1 MARIITYEDDPNIS
15 DLDRLIGSDGNDYNI
30 TKNFTLLGIAEYVID
45 VFVNPDATDFHIPV
59 FNSNGT
65 RITDSIMHQD
75 SSPSNGVPGTI
86 ITVDG
91 NFSVVGNTV
100 LGTTVDNT
108 TIVPSTL
115 RIRGKVSD
123 KDDNF
128 GVANQILMSDENGY
142 VQWGPECGNGYVI
155 GQGTLHYLP
164 LWTPDS
170 GTIGDSLVYQNG
182 DNTTPATEIY
192 FKGGLAS
199 EGSKV
204 ANITDIALG
213 NKNFAGG
220 EGSAAFNFRS
230 IALGND
236 SLATGHR
243 GISGGHGSFTAG
255 YNVGAGNDGF
265 GKWNA
270 DYTDATVLELTLI
283 SGAINPGDF
292 LVANVGDDPSARVEI
307 LSVQYPTNS
316 IPYEITIATPISVNL
331 NQAFAIET
339 ATPDRGDQQATV
351 AIGFQSASKG
361 FAAAAIGYD
370 AVAEG
375 TGALA
380 LGRSAFADQSNQIAI
395 GGSASTVKLD
405 GTAQDDTQDKVLV
418 IDANTSIVR
427 YRSAL
432 TISPELGWDTVDYST
447 GNQNWSVDKYN
458 GYMEI
463 PFGVIPP
470 AKREIRP
477 TGLTT
482 GEEGYFVFV
491 ANSADIPADFL
502 DFTSINSGNINR
514 VRTTWSGSGTR
525 TYIPNNQNN
534 GKWVT
539 GTVVKFHYIVREE
552 SGVATIFWDACCEI
566 QALNDCPVILNP
578 SVSHTINEDQT
589 FSGGLPATDGDGPSA
604 LQWIIVNQPDNGSV
618 SLDAATGDYTYTPNA
633 NYFGNDSFTWQ
644 VFDGGCYS
652 AVGTVSF
659 TIDEVVEFPAFKI
672 SNGLGN
678 NCGADDVAT
687 LFTGIAGDPYTW
699 EGHYCDPDHA
709 ASDVTITTFYDV
721 GGTWTPGL
729 PANWTFAKDEVS
741 GVAVDYRFT
750 IESSNVASGLTRI
763 KLEIEDAGGNVGTP
777 YILEIGAAFDTLT
790 KTEILLDYSGAGAAT
805 AGGDWIY
812 PGVTYDNIWD
822 GKKMENLSTD
832 TYNGHIATDV
842 ATATSVSPSG
852 GTLAA
857 LYPSATFTIQKITEI
872 NPLEF
877 YYTCHLDS
885 GALSPTSNNIDP
897 GLTIEFDAA
906 TLDTAFSKTG
916 STGSLIWTLE
926 VEDILRAPLATGN
939 ITNVSPNVATT
950 FHNCND
956 GGFALIAWG
965 YDTAGLYHSFLLRRY
980 DVANNGGLPRQHQGT
995 AGNRFFSSR
1004 SWAPPYAFI
1013 STPATVAGQCTTPAP
1028 TSTWWERG
1036 GNGWQLDAAD
1046 VDETN
1051 AGAIWD
1057 KANNLAN
1064 LPNQSG
1070 TGQNNY
1076 SYIPAVQYANY
1087 SAANNSIGGIYRMD
1101 TATAASIASTI
1112 TSGRINFMVV
1122 GLGFVNGQ
1130 LAGNDQ
1136 PATCDPTKEYQAWM
1150 HGDACQ
1156 MRIFTENAASTNQI
1170 EIKDGVNSFL
1180 AGDGKYVEIDVYA
1193 TPGQNATIGQF

>member
-30 TKNFTLLGIAEYVID
+30 TKNFTLLGVAEYVID

-100 LGTTVDNT
+100 LGTTVNNT

-123 KDDNF
+123 KNDNL

-142 VQWGPECGNGYVI
+142 VQWGPECGQGFVL

-182 DNTTPATEIY
+182 DNATPATEIY

-220 EGSAAFNFRS
+220 EGSAAFNFRTS
-230 IALGND
+230 ALGND
-236 SLATGHR
+236 SFAAGHR
-243 GISGGHGSFTAG
+243 SFAGGHGSLSAG
-255 YNVGAGNDGF
+255 YNAGAGNYGF
-265 GKWNA
+265 GFWA
-270 DYTDATVLELTLI
+270 ADATDTTLDLKLVSGSI
-283 SGAINPGDF
+283 SAGDF
-292 LVANVGDDPSARVEI
+292 IVANVEADPSIKHEI
-307 LSVQYPTNS
+307 LTATPGLTSTDYT
-316 IPYEITIATPISVNL
+316 ITIAQPITVNA
-331 NQAFAIET
+331 NEAVAIEE
-339 ATPDRGDQQATV
+339 AIPNRGDELGAIALGYEAVSKGAGSV
-351 AIGFQSASKG
+351 AIGRKANAD
-361 FAAAAIGYD
+361 AA
-370 AVAEG
+370 
-375 TGALA
+375 
-380 LGRSAFADQSNQIAI
+380 NQIAI
-395 GGSASTVKLD
+395 GSSSSTVKLD
-405 GTAQDDTQDKVLV
+405 GTTQDDTQDKVLV
-418 IDANTSIVR
+418 IDANTSIVK

-432 TISPELGWDTVDYST
+432 TISPELGWDTVDYIG
-447 GNQNWSVDKYN
+447 GNANWIVDKYN

-477 TGLTT
+477 AGLKT

-534 GKWVT
+534 GKWIT
-539 GTVVKFHYIVREE
+539 GTAVKFHYIVREDG
-552 SGVATIFWDACCEI
+552 GVTTIWWDACCEI

-578 SVSHTINEDQT
+578 SVSHTINEDQV
-589 FSGGLPATDGDGPSA
+589 FSGGLPATDGDGPLA
-604 LQWIIVNQPDNGSV
+604 LAWSIVSQPDNGTV
-618 SLDAATGDYTYTPNA
+618 SLDAATGDYTYTPNS
-633 NYFGNDSFTWQ
+633 NYFGNDSFQWQ

-652 AVGTVSF
+652 QVGTVSF
-659 TIDEVVEFPAFKI
+659 TINEVVESPSFDI
-672 SNGLGN
+672 SGGLGN
-678 NCGADDVAT
+678 NCVGPSVAP
-687 LFTGIAGDPYTW
+687 LFQGIVGDPYKW
-699 EGHYCDPDHA
+699 EGHYCDPDHVA
-709 ASDVTITTFYDV
+709 ADVTITTFHDP
-721 GGTWTPGL
+721 GDGTFVPNL
-729 PANWTFAKDEVS
+729 PAGWSFAKDDVS
-741 GVAVDYRFT
+741 GVPVDYRFT
-750 IESSNVASGLTRI
+750 LESSGVASGLTRI

-790 KTEILLDYSGAGAAT
+790 KTEILLDYSDANDQDPNPPN
-805 AGGDWIY
+805 GDWIY

-832 TYNGHIATDV
+832 TYNGHTTGEA
-842 ATATSVSPSG
+842 ATASGVSPSG

-857 LYPSATFTIQKITEI
+857 LYPSATFEIQKMAPWDDG
-872 NPLEF
+872 PLEF
-877 YYTCHLDS
+877 YYSCHLDS
-885 GALSPTSNNIDP
+885 GALAPTSNNIDP

-906 TLDTAFSKTG
+906 TLDTAFGKTG

-926 VEDILRAPLATGN
+926 VEDILRAPLAKGN
-939 ITNVSPNVATT
+939 ITNISASLPPDG
-950 FHNCND
+950 HSCND
-956 GGFALIAWG
+956 GGMALIAWG
-965 YDTAGLYHSFLLRRY
+965 YDTAGLYHSFLLRRF
-980 DVANNGGLPRQHQGT
+980 DISNSFSNATNTPSRGFPFQHQGT
-995 AGNRFFSSR
+995 RINQFFSSR
-1004 SWAPPYAFI
+1004 SWSPPFAYI
-1013 STPATVAGQCTTPAP
+1013 STPATVTGQCTTPNA
-1028 TSTWWERG
+1028 TQTWWLRG
-1036 GNGWQLDAAD
+1036 GLGWQLDAAD
-1046 VDETN
+1046 IDESN
-1051 AGAIWD
+1051 AGAIWVKD
-1057 KANNLAN
+1057 NTLAN

-1076 SYIPAVQYANY
+1076 SYIPAVQHANY
-1087 SAANNSIGGIYRMD
+1087 TADAIAGSIYRMD
-1101 TATAASIASTI
+1101 SATAATIASTI
-1112 TSGRINFMVV
+1112 TSGKINFMVV
-1122 GLGFVNGQ
+1122 GLGFANNINTQ
-1130 LAGNDQ
+1130 
-1136 PATCDPTKEYQAWM
+1136 ATCDPTKEYQAWV

-1156 MRIFTENAASTNQI
+1156 MRIFTENAARDNQI
-1170 EIKDGVNSFL
+1170 EIKDGNNSFI

-1193 TPGQNATIGQF
+1193 TPGSNATVFSF

>member
-75 SSPSNGVPGTI
+75 SSPSNGVAGTI
-86 ITVDG
+86 ITTDG

-108 TIVPSTL
+108 TIIPSTL

-123 KDDNF
+123 KNDNL

-220 EGSAAFNFRS
+220 EGSAALNFRS

-236 SLATGHR
+236 SLASGHR
-243 GISGGHGSFTAG
+243 GVSGGHGSFTAG

-265 GKWNA
+265 GLWLA
-270 DYTDATVLELTLI
+270 DYTDATTLELNLI
-283 SGAINPGDF
+283 SGTINPGDY
-292 LVANVGDDPSARVEI
+292 LVANVGDDPAAKIEI
-307 LSVQYPTNS
+307 LSVQYPTNAA
-316 IPYEITIATPISVNL
+316 PWEITIATPISVNL
-331 NQAFAIET
+331 DQAFAIET
-339 ATPDRGDQQATV
+339 ATPDRSDQQATI

-380 LGRSAFADQSNQIAI
+380 LGKDALANQTNQVAI
-395 GGSASTVKLD
+395 GSGNVKLD
-405 GTAQDDTQDKVLV
+405 GTTQDDTQDKVLV
-418 IDANTSIVR
+418 IDANTSIVK

-432 TISPELGWDTVDYST
+432 TISPELGWDTVAYAD
-447 GNQNWSVDKYN
+447 GNTNWIVDKYN

-470 AKREIRP
+470 AKREVRP
-477 TGLTT
+477 ANLNT

-502 DFTSINSGNINR
+502 DFTSVNNGNINR

-534 GKWVT
+534 GKWVI
-539 GTVVKFHYIVREE
+539 GTAVKFHYIVRED
-552 SGVATIFWDACCEI
+552 SGFTTIWWDACCEI
-566 QALNDCPVILNP
+566 QALNDCPVITSP
-578 SVSHTINEDQT
+578 SVSHTINEDQA
-589 FSGGLPATDGDGPSA
+589 FSGGLPATDGDGPLA
-604 LQWIIVNQPDNGSV
+604 LAWSVVDQPDNGTV
-618 SLDAATGDYTYTPNA
+618 SINAANGNYTYTPA
-633 NYFGNDSFTWQ
+633 SNYSGNDSFTWQ

-652 AVGTVSF
+652 QVGTVSF
-659 TIDEVVEFPAFKI
+659 TINEVVEFPAFKI

-678 NCGADDVAT
+678 NCGADDVAP
-687 LFTGIAGDPYTW
+687 LYTGTAGGSYLW

-709 ASDVTITTFYDV
+709 AADVTITTFYDV
-721 GGTWTPGL
+721 GGAWVAGL
-729 PANWTFAKDEVS
+729 PANWAFAKDDVS

-750 IESSNVASGLTRI
+750 LESSNVASGLTRI

-790 KTEILLDYSGAGAAT
+790 KTEVLLDYSGSAPNAT
-805 AGGDWIY
+805 GGDWIY

-822 GKKMENLSTD
+822 GKKFENLSTD
-832 TYNGHIATDV
+832 TYNGHTTTET

-852 GTLAA
+852 GTFAA
-857 LYPSATFTIQKITEI
+857 LYPSATFRIEKTTFTD
-872 NPLEF
+872 PLEF
-877 YYTCHLDS
+877 YYNLELDS
-885 GALSPTSNNIDP
+885 GALTPTSNNIDP

-906 TLDTAFSKTG
+906 TLNSAFSKTG
-916 STGSLIWTLE
+916 TGDLIWTLE

-939 ITNVSPNVATT
+939 ITNISPNVTGAGHT
-950 FHNCND
+950 CND
-956 GGFALIAWG
+956 GGMALIAWG
-965 YDTAGLYHSFLLRRY
+965 YDTAGTYHSFLLRRF
-980 DVANNGGLPRQHQGT
+980 DIANNGGRPIQHQTPNVGSQ
-995 AGNRFFSSR
+995 FFASK
-1004 SWAPPYAFI
+1004 SWQAPYAYI
-1013 STPATVAGQCTTPAP
+1013 STPAAVAGQCTTPGA
-1028 TSTWWERG
+1028 TSTWWQRG
-1036 GNGWQLDAAD
+1036 GSGWQLDDTD

-1057 KANNLAN
+1057 KNNILAN

-1076 SYIPAVQYANY
+1076 SYIPALQNANY
-1087 SAANNSIGGIYRMD
+1087 QANNSVAGLYRMD
-1101 TATAASIASTI
+1101 NATAATIASTI
-1112 TSGRINFMVV
+1112 TSGKINFMVV
-1122 GLGFVNGQ
+1122 GLGFANGPQ
-1130 LAGNDQ
+1130 TAGT
-1136 PATCDPTKEYQAWM
+1136 PATCDPTKEYQAWL

-1170 EIKDGVNSFL
+1170 EIKDGANSFQ

-1193 TPGQNATIGQF
+1193 TPGSNATVFSF

>member
-75 SSPSNGVPGTI
+75 SSPSNGVAGTI

-91 NFSVVGNTV
+91 NFSVIKDTT
-100 LGTTVDNT
+100 LGVTIDDT
-108 TIVPSTL
+108 TIIPSTL
-115 RIRGKVSD
+115 RLRGKVSD
-123 KDDNF
+123 KNDNF
-128 GVANQILMSDENGY
+128 GVANQILTSDENGY
-142 VQWGPECGNGYVI
+142 VQWGPECGNGYVL

-164 LWTPDS
+164 LWTPNS
-170 GTIGDSLVYQNG
+170 GTIGDSLAYQNG
-182 DNTTPATEIY
+182 DNDTPATEIY

-204 ANITDIALG
+204 SNITDIALG

-236 SLATGHR
+236 SFASGHR

-283 SGAINPGDF
+283 SGSINAGDY
-292 LVANVGDDPSARVEI
+292 LIANTGDDPSAKVEI
-307 LSVQYPTNS
+307 LSVQYPTN
-316 IPYEITIATPISVNL
+316 ILPYEITIATPISVNL
-331 NQAFAIET
+331 DQAFAIET
-339 ATPDRGDQQATV
+339 ATPDRSDQQATI

-361 FAAAAIGYD
+361 FGAAAIGYD
-370 AVAEG
+370 AVADAIG
-375 TGALA
+375 AVALGKDALA
-380 LGRSAFADQSNQIAI
+380 DQANQVAI
-395 GGSASTVKLD
+395 GSGNVKLD

-418 IDANTSIVR
+418 IDANTSIVK

-447 GNQNWSVDKYN
+447 GNQNWIVDKYN

-470 AKREIRP
+470 AKREVRP
-477 TGLTT
+477 ANLTT

-491 ANSADIPADFL
+491 ANSVDIPADFL
-502 DFTSINSGNINR
+502 DFTSVNSGNINK

-525 TYIPNNQNN
+525 TYIPNNQNA

-552 SGVATIFWDACCEI
+552 GGVPTIFWDACCEI
-566 QALNDCPVILNP
+566 QALNDCPVITSP
-578 SVSHTINEDQT
+578 SVSHTINEDQA

-604 LQWIIVNQPDNGSV
+604 LAWSIVAQPDNGTV
-618 SLDAATGDYTYTPNA
+618 SLNAATGDYTYTPDT
-633 NYFGNDSFTWQ
+633 NYFGSDGFTWQ

-652 AVGTVSF
+652 AVGSVSF
-659 TIDEVVEFPAFKI
+659 TINEVVESPSFKI

-678 NCGADDVAT
+678 NCGADDVAP
-687 LFTGIAGDPYTW
+687 LYTGTAGGTYKW

-709 ASDVTITTFYDV
+709 AADVTITTFYDV
-721 GGTWTPGL
+721 GGSWVAGL
-729 PANWTFAKDEVS
+729 PANWTFAKDDVS
-741 GVAVDYRFT
+741 GVSVDYRFT
-750 IESSNVASGLTRI
+750 LESSNVASGLTRI
-763 KLEIEDAGGNVGTP
+763 ELRIEDAGGNVGSP
-777 YILEIGAAFDTLT
+777 YTLEIGAAFDTLT
-790 KTEILLDYSGAGAAT
+790 KTEILLDYSGTGT
-805 AGGDWIY
+805 NNIGGDWIY

-822 GKKMENLSTD
+822 GKGMENLSTD
-832 TYNGHIATDV
+832 TYNGHTV
-842 ATATSVSPSG
+842 LELATATGVSPSG

-857 LYPSATFTIQKITEI
+857 LYPSATFTIQKIRPGTGGGTTSDF
-872 NPLEF
+872 LEF
-877 YYTCHLDS
+877 YYTCIIDS
-885 GALSPTSNNIDP
+885 GALAPTSNNIDP

-906 TLDTAFSKTG
+906 TLNTAFGKTG
-916 STGSLIWTLE
+916 TGDLIWTLE

-939 ITNVSPNVATT
+939 ITNISPTLTT
-950 FHNCND
+950 NTHTCND
-956 GGFALIAWG
+956 GGMALIAWG
-965 YDTAGLYHSFLLRRY
+965 YDTAGLYHSFLLRRF
-980 DVANNGGLPRQHQGT
+980 DIANNQGSPYEHQGT
-995 AGNRFFSSR
+995 AVNQFFASK
-1004 SWAPPYAFI
+1004 SWTPPYAYI
-1013 STPATVAGQCTTPAP
+1013 STPAPVAGQCTTA
-1028 TSTWWERG
+1028 TSTWWFRG
-1036 GNGWQLDAAD
+1036 GAGWQLDATD
-1046 VDETN
+1046 VDESN

-1057 KANNLAN
+1057 KNNNLAN

-1076 SYIPAVQYANY
+1076 SYIPAVQHANY
-1087 SAANNSIGGIYRMD
+1087 TASNCTAGLYRMD
-1101 TATAASIASTI
+1101 TTTAATIASTI
-1112 TSGRINFMVV
+1112 TSGKINFMVV
-1122 GLGFVNGQ
+1122 GLGFANNINGQ
-1130 LAGNDQ
+1130 
-1136 PATCDPTKEYQAWM
+1136 ATCDPTKEYQAWV

-1156 MRIFTENAASTNQI
+1156 MRIFTENAGSTNQI
-1170 EIKDGVNSFL
+1170 EIKDNQNSFI

-1193 TPGQNATIGQF
+1193 TPGSNATVFSF

>member
-75 SSPSNGVPGTI
+75 SSPSNGIAGTI

-115 RIRGKVSD
+115 RVRGKMSD
-123 KDDNF
+123 KNDNL

-142 VQWGPECGNGYVI
+142 VQWGPECGSGYVL

-164 LWTPDS
+164 LWTPNS

-182 DNTTPATEIY
+182 DNDTPATEIY

-230 IALGND
+230 TALGND
-236 SLATGHR
+236 AFASGHR
-243 GISGGHGSFTAG
+243 GVSGGHGSFTAG

-265 GKWNA
+265 GLWRA

-283 SGAINPGDF
+283 SGDINQGDY
-292 LVANVGDDPSARVEI
+292 LIANIGDDPSAKIEI
-307 LSVQYPTNS
+307 LSVQYPTNVL
-316 IPYEITIATPISVNL
+316 PYEITIATPISVNID
-331 NQAFAIET
+331 QSFAIET
-339 ATPDRGDQQATV
+339 ANPDRGDQQGTI
-351 AIGFQSASKG
+351 AIGLQSASKG
-361 FAAAAIGYD
+361 FGAAAIGYD
-370 AVAEG
+370 AVADAA
-375 TGALA
+375 GALA
-380 LGRSAFADQSNQIAI
+380 LGKNALADQANQVAI
-395 GGSASTVKLD
+395 GSGNVKLD
-405 GTAQDDTQDKVLV
+405 GTTQDDTQDKVLV
-418 IDANTSIVR
+418 IDANTSIVK

-432 TISPELGWDTVDYST
+432 TISPELGWDTVDYIG
-447 GNQNWSVDKYN
+447 GNTNWIVDKYN

-477 TGLTT
+477 SNLTT

-502 DFTSINSGNINR
+502 DFTSVNSGNINR

-525 TYIPNNQNN
+525 TYIPNNQNA

-552 SGVATIFWDACCEI
+552 GGVATIFWDACCEI

-604 LQWIIVNQPDNGSV
+604 LQWSIVGQPDNGSV
-618 SLDAATGDYTYTPNA
+618 SLNAATGDYTYTPDA
-633 NYFGNDSFTWQ
+633 NYFGGDTFTWQ

-659 TIDEVVEFPAFKI
+659 AINEVIEFPAFKI

-678 NCGADDVAT
+678 NCGADDVAP
-687 LFTGIAGDPYTW
+687 LYTGTAGGSYVW

-709 ASDVTITTFYDV
+709 AADVTITTFYDV
-721 GGTWTPGL
+721 AGAWVAGL
-729 PANWTFAKDEVS
+729 PANWAFAKDDVS
-741 GVAVDYRFT
+741 GVSVDYRFT
-750 IESSNVASGLTRI
+750 LESSNVASGLTRI
-763 KLEIEDAGGNVGTP
+763 KLEIEDAGGNVGND

-790 KTEILLDYSGAGAAT
+790 KTEILLDYSGPAANT
-805 AGGDWIY
+805 TGGDWTY

-822 GKKMENLSTD
+822 GKKFENLSTD
-832 TYNGHIATDV
+832 TYNGHTDAEGAV
-842 ATATSVSPSG
+842 SIGISPSG
-852 GTLAA
+852 GTLTS
-857 LYPSATFTIQKITEI
+857 LYPSATYTIRKITAA

-877 YYTCHLDS
+877 YYTLELEN
-885 GALSPTSNNIDP
+885 GPLTTTTNNIDP

-906 TLDTAFSKTG
+906 TLNTAFSKAG
-916 STGSLIWTLE
+916 TGSLIWTLE
-926 VEDILRAPLATGN
+926 VEDILRAPLATGD
-939 ITNVSPNVATT
+939 ITNVSPTIT
-950 FHNCND
+950 PFGHSCND

-965 YDTAGLYHSFLLRRY
+965 YDTAGAYHSFLLRRY
-980 DVANNGGLPRQHQGT
+980 DVANNNGLPYQHQG
-995 AGNRFFSSR
+995 AVASQFFASK
-1004 SWAPPYAFI
+1004 SWSPPYAYI
-1013 STPATVAGQCTTPAP
+1013 STPATVIGQCTTP
-1028 TSTWWERG
+1028 TSTWWDRTGNRG
-1036 GNGWQLDAAD
+1036 WHIAASD
-1046 VDETN
+1046 IDETN

-1057 KANNLAN
+1057 KQNNLAN
-1064 LPNQSG
+1064 LPGQSG

-1076 SYIPAVQYANY
+1076 SYIPADQLANY
-1087 SAANNSIGGIYRMD
+1087 VAANNSTAGIYRMD
-1101 TATAASIASTI
+1101 SATAATIASTI
-1112 TSGRINFMVV
+1112 TSGKINFMVI
-1122 GLGFVNGQ
+1122 GLGFESP
-1130 LAGNDQ
+1130 AGNPCGD
-1136 PATCDPTKEYQAWM
+1136 AAGLIYQA
-1150 HGDACQ
+1150 HVHSDACQ
-1156 MRIFTENAASTNQI
+1156 MRIFTENAGGTNQI
-1170 EIKDGVNSFL
+1170 EVKDGANSFL
-1180 AGDGKYVEIDVYA
+1180 AGDGKYVELDVYA
-1193 TPGQNATIGQF
+1193 TPGSNATVFSF

>member
-91 NFSVVGNTV
+91 DFCVVKNTK
-100 LGTTVDNT
+100 LGTTVNDT

-115 RIRGKVSD
+115 RLRGKVSD
-123 KDDNF
+123 KNDNL

-142 VQWGPECGNGYVI
+142 VQWGPECGQGFVL

-182 DNTTPATEIY
+182 DNNTPATEIY

-220 EGSAAFNFRS
+220 EGSAALNFRTL
-230 IALGND
+230 ALGND

-243 GISGGHGSFTAG
+243 SVAGGHGSLAAG
-255 YNVGAGNDGF
+255 YNAGAGNYGF
-265 GKWNA
+265 GFWA
-270 DYTDATVLELTLI
+270 ADATGTTLDLKLVSGSI
-283 SGAINPGDF
+283 SAGDF
-292 LVANVGDDPSARVEI
+292 IVANVEADTSIKHEI
-307 LSVQYPTNS
+307 LTATPGLAQQAYT
-316 IPYEITIATPISVNL
+316 ITIAQPITVNL
-331 NQAFAIET
+331 DQAVAIEE
-339 ATPDRGDQQATV
+339 AIPDRGDELGAIALGYGAVSKGAGSV
-351 AIGFQSASKG
+351 AIGRDSRA
-361 FAAAAIGYD
+361 D
-370 AVAEG
+370 AV
-375 TGALA
+375 
-380 LGRSAFADQSNQIAI
+380 NQIAI
-395 GGSASTVKLD
+395 GSTSSTVKLD
-405 GTAQDDTQDKVLV
+405 GTTQDDTQDKVLV
-418 IDANTSIVR
+418 IDASTSIVK

-432 TISPELGWDTVDYST
+432 TISPELGWDTVAYT
-447 GNQNWSVDKYN
+447 GGNANWIVDKYN

-477 TGLTT
+477 ANLTT

-491 ANSADIPADFL
+491 ANSVDIPADFL

-534 GKWVT
+534 GKWIT
-539 GTVVKFHYIVREE
+539 GTAVKFHYIVREDA
-552 SGVATIFWDACCEI
+552 GVTTIWWDACCEI
-566 QALNDCPVILNP
+566 QALNDCPVITSPN
-578 SVSHTINEDQT
+578 VSHTINEDQT
-589 FSGGLPATDGDGPSA
+589 FSGGLPATDGDGPLA
-604 LQWIIVNQPDNGSV
+604 LAWSIVDQPDNGSV
-618 SLDAATGDYTYTPNA
+618 SLNTATGDYTYTPNA
-633 NYFGNDSFTWQ
+633 NYSGSDSFTWQ

-652 AVGTVSF
+652 AVGTVDF
-659 TIDEVVEFPAFKI
+659 TIYEVIEYPAFKI

-678 NCGADDVAT
+678 NCGADDVAP
-687 LFTGIAGDPYTW
+687 LYTGTAGGSYVW

-709 ASDVTITTFYDV
+709 ASDVAITTFYDV
-721 GGTWTPGL
+721 GGSWVAGL
-729 PANWTFAKDEVS
+729 PANWTFAKDDVS

-750 IESSNVASGLTRI
+750 LESSNVASGLTRI
-763 KLEIEDAGGNVGTP
+763 KLEIEDAGGNVGSP

-790 KTEILLDYSGAGAAT
+790 KTEILLDYSGSTVNAT
-805 AGGDWIY
+805 GGDWIY

-832 TYNGHIATDV
+832 TYNGHVKLDAAIA
-842 ATATSVSPSG
+842 SNVSPSG
-852 GTLAA
+852 GTFAA
-857 LYPSATFTIQKITEI
+857 LYPSATFQIQKIIPGGPPGTTADF
-872 NPLEF
+872 LEF

-885 GALSPTSNNIDP
+885 GALAPTSNNIDP

-906 TLDTAFSKTG
+906 TLNSAFGKTG
-916 STGSLIWTLE
+916 TGSLIWTLE

-939 ITNVSPNVATT
+939 ITNISPTIT
-950 FHNCND
+950 QSGHNCND
-956 GGFALIAWG
+956 GGMALIAWG
-965 YDTAGLYHSFLLRRY
+965 YDTAGTYHSFLLRRF
-980 DVANNGGLPRQHQGT
+980 DIANSGGVPYQHQGT
-995 AGNRFFSSR
+995 SGSQFFSSK
-1004 SWAPPYAFI
+1004 SWNPPYAYI
-1013 STPATVAGQCTTPAP
+1013 STPAQTTGQCTTPNAN
-1028 TSTWWERG
+1028 STWWLRG
-1036 GNGWQLDAAD
+1036 GVGWQLDDSD
-1046 VDETN
+1046 VDESN

-1070 TGQNNY
+1070 AGQNNY
-1076 SYIPAVQYANY
+1076 SYIPAIQFQNY
-1087 SAANNSIGGIYRMD
+1087 SAANNSTAGLYRMD
-1101 TATAASIASTI
+1101 SATAATIASTI
-1112 TSGRINFMVV
+1112 TSGKINFMVV
-1122 GLGFVNGQ
+1122 GLGFANGVQ
-1130 LAGNDQ
+1130 SNGNS
-1136 PATCDPTKEYQAWM
+1136 PSTCDPTKEYQAWV

-1156 MRIFTENAASTNQI
+1156 MRIFTENAAGANQI
-1170 EIKDGVNSFL
+1170 EVKDGADSFI

-1193 TPGQNATIGQF
+1193 TPGSNATVFSF

>member
-123 KDDNF
+123 KSDNF

-142 VQWGPECGNGYVI
+142 VQWGPECGQGFVL

-182 DNTTPATEIY
+182 DNDTPATEIY

-220 EGSAAFNFRS
+220 EGSAAFNFRA

-236 SLATGHR
+236 AFASGHR
-243 GISGGHGSFTAG
+243 GVSGGHGSFTAG

-265 GKWNA
+265 GLWTA
-270 DYTDATVLELTLI
+270 DYTDATTLQLKLI
-283 SGAINPGDF
+283 SGTINAGDY
-292 LVANVGDDPSARVEI
+292 LIANTGDDPSAKVEI
-307 LSVQYPTNS
+307 LSVQYPTNT

-339 ATPDRGDQQATV
+339 ANPDRGDQQATI

-361 FAAAAIGYD
+361 FGAAAIGYD
-370 AVAEG
+370 AVADA

-380 LGRSAFADQSNQIAI
+380 LGKDALANQTNQVAI
-395 GGSASTVKLD
+395 GSGNVKLD

-418 IDANTSIVR
+418 IDANTSIIK

-447 GNQNWSVDKYN
+447 GNQNWIVDKYN

-463 PFGVIPP
+463 PFGVIPL

-477 TGLTT
+477 ADLTT

-539 GTVVKFHYIVREE
+539 GTAVKFHYIVREDA
-552 SGVATIFWDACCEI
+552 GVTTIWWDACCEI
-566 QALNDCPVILNP
+566 QALNDCPVILSP

-589 FSGGLPATDGDGPSA
+589 FSGGLPATDGDGPLA
-604 LQWIIVNQPDNGSV
+604 LQWSIVNQPDNGSV
-618 SLDAATGDYTYTPNA
+618 SLNSTTGAYDYTPDT
-633 NYFGNDSFTWQ
+633 NYFGTDSFTWQ

-652 AVGTVSF
+652 AVGTVNF
-659 TIDEVVEFPAFKI
+659 TIDEVIEYPAFKI

-678 NCGADDVAT
+678 NCGADDVAP
-687 LFTGIAGDPYTW
+687 LFTDTAGNPYKW

-709 ASDVTITTFYDV
+709 ASDVTITTYYDV
-721 GGTWTPGL
+721 GGVWTPGL
-729 PANWTFAKDEVS
+729 PANWTFTKDEVS

-750 IESSNVASGLTRI
+750 LESSSVAAGLTRI
-763 KLEIEDAGGNVGTP
+763 KLEIEDVDQNEGTP

-790 KTEILLDYSGAGAAT
+790 KTEILLDYSGAT
-805 AGGDWIY
+805 ADSTGGNWIY

-832 TYNGHIATDV
+832 TYNGHTAGETAIAN
-842 ATATSVSPSG
+842 SVSPSG
-852 GTLAA
+852 GTLVA
-857 LYPSATFTIQKITEI
+857 LYPSATFQIRKITGVGA

-877 YYTCHLDS
+877 YYTCQLDS
-885 GALSPTSNNIDP
+885 GALAPTSNNIDP

-906 TLDTAFSKTG
+906 TLNSEFSKSG
-916 STGSLIWTLE
+916 TGSLIWTLE

-939 ITNVSPNVATT
+939 ITNISPTIAPQG
-950 FHNCND
+950 HDCND
-956 GGFALIAWG
+956 GGMALIAWG
-965 YDTAGLYHSFLLRRY
+965 YDNAGTYHSFLLRRY
-980 DVANNGGLPRQHQGT
+980 DIANKNGLPYQHQGPT
-995 AGNRFFSSR
+995 ENQFFASK
-1004 SWAPPYAFI
+1004 SWNPPYAYI
-1013 STPATVAGQCTTPAP
+1013 STPAAVTGQCTTPP
-1028 TSTWWERG
+1028 NTSTWWLRNG
-1036 GNGWQLDAAD
+1036 PGWQLDASD
-1046 VDETN
+1046 VDESNT
-1051 AGAIWD
+1051 GAIWD
-1057 KANNLAN
+1057 KQNNLAN

-1076 SYIPAVQYANY
+1076 SYIPAIQNARYDTAD
-1087 SAANNSIGGIYRMD
+1087 NSTAGIYRMD
-1101 TATAASIASTI
+1101 SATAATIASTI
-1112 TSGRINFMVV
+1112 TSGKINFMVV
-1122 GLGFVNGQ
+1122 GLGFANNASGQ
-1130 LAGNDQ
+1130 
-1136 PATCDPTKEYQAWM
+1136 ATCDPTKEYQAWV

-1156 MRIFTENAASTNQI
+1156 MRIFTENAAGTNQI
-1170 EIKDGVNSFL
+1170 EVKDGSNSFI

-1193 TPGQNATIGQF
+1193 TPGSNATVFSF

>member
-30 TKNFTLLGIAEYVID
+30 TKNFTLLGVAEYVID

-86 ITVDG
+86 ITTDG

-108 TIVPSTL
+108 TIIPSTL

-123 KDDNF
+123 KNDNL

-220 EGSAAFNFRS
+220 EGSAALNFRS

-236 SLATGHR
+236 SFASGHR
-243 GISGGHGSFTAG
+243 GVSGGHGSFTAG

-265 GKWNA
+265 GTWNA

-283 SGAINPGDF
+283 SGTINPGDF
-292 LVANVGDDPSARVEI
+292 LVANVGDDAAAKVEI
-307 LSVQYPTNS
+307 LSVQYPTNLL
-316 IPYEITIATPISVNL
+316 PWAITLATPISVNL
-331 NQAFAIET
+331 SQAFAIET
-339 ATPDRGDQQATV
+339 ANPDRSDQQATV

-370 AVAEG
+370 AVADG
-375 TGALA
+375 SGALA
-380 LGRSAFADQSNQIAI
+380 LGKNALANQANQVAI
-395 GGSASTVKLD
+395 GSGNVKLD
-405 GTAQDDTQDKVLV
+405 GTAQDDAQDKVLV
-418 IDANTSIVR
+418 IDANTSIVK

-447 GNQNWSVDKYN
+447 GNQNWIVDKYN

-477 TGLTT
+477 ANLKT

-539 GTVVKFHYIVREE
+539 GTAVKFHYIVREE
-552 SGVATIFWDACCEI
+552 GGVATIWWDACCEI
-566 QALNDCPVILNP
+566 QALNDCPVITSP
-578 SVSHTINEDQT
+578 SVSHTINEDQV
-589 FSGGLPATDGDGPSA
+589 FSGGLPATDGDGPLA
-604 LQWIIVNQPDNGSV
+604 LQWSIASQPDSGTV
-618 SLDAATGDYTYTPNA
+618 SLNAANGNYTYTPNS
-633 NYFGNDSFTWQ
+633 NYFGSDSFQWQ

-652 AVGTVSF
+652 QVGTVSF
-659 TIDEVVEFPAFKI
+659 TINEVVEFPAFKV

-678 NCGADDVAT
+678 NCGADDVAP
-687 LFTGIAGDPYTW
+687 LYTGVAGGSYVW

-709 ASDVTITTFYDV
+709 AADVTITTFYDV
-721 GGTWTPGL
+721 AGAWVAGL
-729 PANWTFAKDEVS
+729 PANWAFAKDDVS
-741 GVAVDYRFT
+741 GVSVDYRFT
-750 IESSNVASGLTRI
+750 LESSNIASGLTRI
-763 KLEIEDAGGNVGTP
+763 KLEIEDAGGNIGTP

-790 KTEILLDYSGAGAAT
+790 KTEILLDYSGSIPNT
-805 AGGDWIY
+805 VGGDWIY

-832 TYNGHIATDV
+832 TYNGYTINQTG
-842 ATATSVSPSG
+842 TASGVSPSG

-857 LYPSATFTIQKITEI
+857 LYPSATFTIQKITGAA
-872 NPLEF
+872 PLEF
-877 YYTCHLDS
+877 YYTCELAN
-885 GALSPTSNNIDP
+885 GPLLPTSNNIDP

-906 TLDTAFSKTG
+906 TLDSAFGNTG

-926 VEDILRAPLATGN
+926 VEDILKAPLASGN
-939 ITNVSPNVATT
+939 ITNISPSISPSG
-950 FHNCND
+950 HSCND

-965 YDTAGLYHSFLLRRY
+965 YDTAGIYHSFLLRRY
-980 DVANNGGLPRQHQGT
+980 DVANNNGLPRQHQSAPNT
-995 AGNRFFSSR
+995 SQFFASR
-1004 SWAPPYAFI
+1004 SWNPPYEYI
-1013 STPATVAGQCTTPAP
+1013 STPAAVAGQCTTAP
-1028 TSTWWERG
+1028 NTTTWWDRT
-1036 GNGWQLDAAD
+1036 GNLGWQLDAAD
-1046 VDETN
+1046 IDETN

-1057 KANNLAN
+1057 KANNLVN
-1064 LPNQSG
+1064 LPGQSG

-1076 SYIPAVQYANY
+1076 SYIPALQYANY
-1087 SAANNSIGGIYRMD
+1087 SAANNSTAGIYRMD
-1101 TATAASIASTI
+1101 SATAATIASTI
-1112 TSGRINFMVV
+1112 TSGKINFMVI
-1122 GLGFVNGQ
+1122 GLGFQNPSGANCAPGDVK
-1130 LAGNDQ
+1130 D
-1136 PATCDPTKEYQAWM
+1136 YQAFV
-1150 HGDACQ
+1150 HSDACQ
-1156 MRIFTENAASTNQI
+1156 MRIFTENAARTNQI
-1170 EIKDGVNSFL
+1170 EVKDGANSFVS
-1180 AGDGKYVEIDVYA
+1180 GDGKYVELDVYA
-1193 TPGQNATIGQF
+1193 VPGSNATVFSF

>member
-75 SSPSNGVPGTI
+75 SSPSNGVAGTI
-86 ITVDG
+86 ITTDG

-108 TIVPSTL
+108 TIIPSTL

-123 KDDNF
+123 KNDNL

-220 EGSAAFNFRS
+220 EGSAALNFRS

-236 SLATGHR
+236 SLASGHR
-243 GISGGHGSFTAG
+243 GVSGGHGSFTAG

-265 GKWNA
+265 GLWLA
-270 DYTDATVLELTLI
+270 DYTDATTLELNLI
-283 SGAINPGDF
+283 SGTINPGDY
-292 LVANVGDDPSARVEI
+292 LVANVGDDPAAKIEI
-307 LSVQYPTNS
+307 LSVQYPTNAV
-316 IPYEITIATPISVNL
+316 PWEITIATPISVNL
-331 NQAFAIET
+331 DQAFAIET
-339 ATPDRGDQQATV
+339 ATPDRSDQQATI

-380 LGRSAFADQSNQIAI
+380 LGKDALANQTNQVAI
-395 GGSASTVKLD
+395 GSGNVKLD
-405 GTAQDDTQDKVLV
+405 GTTQDDTQDKVLV
-418 IDANTSIVR
+418 IDANTSIVK

-447 GNQNWSVDKYN
+447 GNQNWIVDKYN

-463 PFGVIPP
+463 PFGVVPP

-477 TGLTT
+477 SDLTT

-534 GKWVT
+534 GKWIT
-539 GTVVKFHYIVREE
+539 GTAVKFHYIVREE
-552 SGVATIFWDACCEI
+552 AGVTTIWWDACCEI
-566 QALNDCPVILNP
+566 QALNDCPVITSP

-589 FSGGLPATDGDGPSA
+589 FAGGLPATDGDGPSA
-604 LQWIIVNQPDNGSV
+604 LQWSIVSQPDNGSV
-618 SLDAATGDYTYTPNA
+618 SLNSATGNYTYTPNA
-633 NYFGNDSFTWQ
+633 NYFGNDSFEWQ

-652 AVGTVSF
+652 QVGTVSF
-659 TIDEVVEFPAFKI
+659 IINEVVEYPAFKI

-678 NCGADDVAT
+678 NCGVDDVAP
-687 LFTGIAGDPYTW
+687 LYTGTAGGSYVW

-709 ASDVTITTFYDV
+709 AADVTITTFYDV
-721 GGTWTPGL
+721 GGAWVPGL
-729 PANWTFAKDEVS
+729 PANWTFAKDDVS

-750 IESSNVASGLTRI
+750 LESSNVASGLTRI
-763 KLEIEDAGGNVGTP
+763 KLEIEDVDTNVGTP

-790 KTEILLDYSGAGAAT
+790 KTEILLDYSDT
-805 AGGDWIY
+805 NPNNIGGDWIY
-812 PGVTYDNIWD
+812 PGVTYDNIWE
-822 GKKMENLSTD
+822 GKKMDNLSTD
-832 TYNGHIATDV
+832 TYNGHTVAET

-857 LYPSATFTIQKITEI
+857 LYPSATFTITKITGGAI
-872 NPLEF
+872 NTLEF

-885 GALSPTSNNIDP
+885 GALTPTSNNIDP

-906 TLDTAFSKTG
+906 TLNSAFSKTG
-916 STGSLIWTLE
+916 TGSLIWTLE

-939 ITNVSPNVATT
+939 ITDISPTIAPGG
-950 FHNCND
+950 HNCND
-956 GGFALIAWG
+956 GGMALIAWG
-965 YDTAGLYHSFLLRRY
+965 YDTAGAYHSFLLRRF
-980 DVANNGGLPRQHQGT
+980 DIANSNGRPYQHQGGT
-995 AGNRFFSSR
+995 NNQFFSSR
-1004 SWAPPYAFI
+1004 SWSPPYAYI
-1013 STPATVAGQCTTPAP
+1013 STPAAVAGQCTQPPA
-1028 TSTWWERG
+1028 TSTWWLRNG
-1036 GNGWQLDAAD
+1036 TGWQLDDTD
-1046 VDETN
+1046 VDESN

-1057 KANNLAN
+1057 KDNTLPN

-1076 SYIPAVQYANY
+1076 SYIPAIQHANY
-1087 SAANNSIGGIYRMD
+1087 TADAIAGSIYRMD
-1101 TATAASIASTI
+1101 STTAATVASTI
-1112 TSGRINFMVV
+1112 TSGKINFMVV
-1122 GLGFVNGQ
+1122 GLGFRNPPGT
-1130 LAGNDQ
+1130 N
-1136 PATCDPTKEYQAWM
+1136 CDPTKEYQAWV

-1156 MRIFTENAASTNQI
+1156 MRIFTENATSTNQI
-1170 EIKDGVNSFL
+1170 EIKDGSNSFI

-1193 TPGQNATIGQF
+1193 TPGSNATVFSF